1 MPRASWPLLM
11 VRAHKLT
18 CGVRTRRR
26 LEKHATAAWGSVK
39 GSVAAPKVY
48 SFVGKSAAEVGR
60 HASAAAMQP
69 QAEALAFH
77 ARMK

>member
-1 MPRASWPLLM
+1 MLHYHKESWTLCA
-11 VRAHKLT
+11 RRQGAT
-18 CGVRTRRR
+18 ETRRR

>member
-1 MPRASWPLLM
+1 MYMS
-11 VRAHKLT
+11 
-18 CGVRTRRR
+18 
-26 LEKHATAAWGSVK
+26 SVAEM
-39 GSVAAPKVY
+39 AAPKVY